1 MSNPQSSEAELYFTA
16 KELMDKER
24 YQEARPYVTK
34 LLEISPDEALYRGLK
49 EELDIIDENKRYIEQ
64 KYNEA
69 VDYINND
76 QPELAEPI
84 VEELLEANP
93 YEPRYRNLKA
103 RLKEKKRQM
112 TQQAELER
120 LKEEA
125 RQREKA
131 KQNDDAQQDVVM
143 DFPVPAASVETSA
156 EIQQREEDNQQGDSP
171 QETTEPELDKSGCNP
186 LIPILL
192 FILLILIGRL
202 LDKL

>member
-1 MSNPQSSEAELYFTA
+1 
-16 KELMDKER
+16 MDKER
-24 YQEARPYVTK
+24 YQDARPYVTK

-64 KYNEA
+64 KYDEA
-69 VDYINND
+69 VDHINND

-103 RLKEKKRQM
+103 QLKEKKRQM

-120 LKEEA
+120 LKKEA

-131 KQNDDAQQDVVM
+131 KQNDDAQQD
-143 DFPVPAASVETSA
+143 DNPQKPKDKKTKKNGET
-156 EIQQREEDNQQGDSP
+156 QF
-171 QETTEPELDKSGCNP
+171 L
-186 LIPILL
+186 ILL
-192 FILLILIGRL
+192 VLLMILSLIVHVLV
-202 LDKL
+202 K